1 VTDAIIG
8 LEQVKTHFPYRKNF
22 WGRPTQWVRA
32 VDGVNLTIVAGEC
45 LGLAGESGCGK
56 STLGRSILCMAPVVS
71 GSVLFHGKAIQGLD
85 HEQLQPLRPKMQ
97 MVFQDPRASLNP
109 RMTVLQILSEALF
122 ICPGFDHTRSLER
135 SAELLDT
142 VDLRPEHLFRYPHE
156 FSGGQQQRICIAR
169 ALATEPEFIVFDEA
183 TSALDVSV
191 QAQVINL
198 MARLQRQL
206 NLTYLF
212 ISHDLS
218 VMEQVCH
225 RIAVMY
231 AGRIMEVQR
240 AQALFGSPRHPYTKV
255 LRDALPVADPRRRHE
270 LATLPGEVP
279 SLIHPPPGCRFSPR
293 CAYATEVCHSVE
305 PPMSII
311 DTGNWVR
318 CHHHE
323 RLQANDTLKTS
334 PTPSQR
340 I

>member
-1 VTDAIIG
+1 MAKAIIE
-8 LEQVKTHFPYRKNF
+8 LNRVQTHFPHKQRF
-22 WGRPTQWVRA
+22 LRPPLEWVRA
-32 VDGVNLTIVAGEC
+32 VDGVTLDIFAGEC

-71 GSVLFHGKAIQGLD
+71 GSVRLHGREIQRLG
-85 HEQLQPLRPKMQ
+85 EAQFRPLRPKMQ

-109 RMTVLQILSEALF
+109 KMKVLQILSEALF
-122 ICPGFDHTRSLER
+122 ISPGFDPKGAQER
-135 SAELLDT
+135 AAELLHT

-169 ALATEPEFIVFDEA
+169 ALATQPEFIVFDEA

-198 MARLQRQL
+198 MADLQQRL

-218 VMEQVCH
+218 IMEQVCH
-225 RIAVMY
+225 RIAIMY
-231 AGRIMEVQR
+231 AGKIMEVQH
-240 AQALFGSPRHPYTKV
+240 AQALFGSPRHPYTRV
-255 LRDALPVADPRRRHE
+255 LRDALPVADPRQRHE

-279 SLIHPPPGCRFSPR
+279 SLVHPPPGCRFHPR
-293 CAYATEVCHSVE
+293 CTYATDICRRVE
-305 PPMSII
+305 PHMSVL
-311 DTGNWVR
+311 DAGNRVR

-323 RLQANDTLKTS
+323 RLWAHGELKAKTQ
-334 PTPSQR
+334 P
-340 I
+340 